1 MRKNETTDLIDVI
14 AVMEPS
20 GKPMKGMRICISGHL
35 SKSKPEWAVLI
46 EQAGGEFHKTVSYN
60 TTHLCTNA
68 DWNGVKEGKVSLK
81 YQKAL
86 NQGIKI
92 INEVTLLELIIKED
106 EAAKTE

>member
-1 MRKNETTDLIDVI
+1 MRINDTTSMLEIV

-20 GKPMKGMRICISGHL
+20 GKPMKGMRICITGHL
-35 SKSKPEWAVLI
+35 SLTRDRWAELI
-46 EQAGGEFHKTVSYN
+46 EQAGGEFHPTMKWN

-68 DWNGVKEGKVSLK
+68 DWNNIKGKVSSK

-86 NQGIKI
+86 NQGTKI
-92 INEVTLLELIIKED
+92 INEATLLELIIQAD